1 MRNFGRLCKDYENI
15 ENYEKA
21 LADDFQG
28 WHCHHRLETNTSDGE
43 RREVAVLAKELNELG
58 LYYDRPAEELIFL
71 TAKEHRTLH
80 NKVNKYFLGKHH
92 SEETKNKMSEAQKG
106 KPKSEESKK
115 KMSEAKKGNQTW
127 LGKKHSKET
136 KNKMSEARKGMRWY
150 NNGEVNTMSKECPP
164 GYGPGRILKKKN
176 DKSFEKVSTK
186 LT

>member
-1 MRNFGRLCKDYENI
+1 MKHNFEKFCKDYKNI
-15 ENYEKA
+15 ENYDKA
-21 LADDFQG
+21 KKDDFKG
-28 WHCHHRLETNTSDGE
+28 WCCHHRKGE
-43 RREVAVLAKELNELG
+43 FIPTEELKARG
-58 LYYDRPAEELIFL
+58 MYYNISAEELIFL

-136 KNKMSEARKGMRWY
+136 KNKMSEARKDMRWY
-150 NNGEVNTMSKECPP
+150 NNGEVNTMSKECPE
-164 GYGPGRILKKKN
+164 GFVLGRLRKCKK
-176 DKSFEKVSTK
+176 
-186 LT
+186 